1 MFSIIII
8 LFLLY
13 FPAPPISPPVQTD
26 SEHHEHHHDN
36 HIHIPSP
43 AELIHSEYT
52 PPTYRTAVSVTA
64 ANAVWFIAGAT
75 VSIVFLAKST
85 HQARVW
91 AAWLGLLS
99 MVLAAAQYIPQLWVT
114 WRIKV
119 RPPFIVVSPLVLE
132 VRSLNICSGSRPCP
146 SR

>member
-13 FPAPPISPPVQTD
+13 FPAPRIPPPTATD
-26 SEHHEHHHDN
+26 PEHLHGQEH
-36 HIHIPSP
+36 HIHIPTP

-52 PPTYRTAVSVTA
+52 PPTYRTAVSVTV
-64 ANAVWFIAGAT
+64 ANAVWFIAGAI
-75 VSIVFLAKST
+75 VSIVFLGRST

-91 AAWLGLLS
+91 AAWLGVLS

-119 RPPFIVVSPLVLE
+119 PSPLPILLRQGYVAD
-132 VRSLNICSGSRPCP
+132 IA
-146 SR
+146 